1 MIAQFMAG
9 GDPGQAPQ
17 LAAMLLQQSLA
28 ARRITAAVALAH
40 DGPQLW
46 TFAAMLGLGEQPER
60 LERMAGALA
69 LAVGAAECRVSRAA
83 GRVLIEIP
91 KPPELRGILSASK
104 LDRLEPPA
112 PSAVVLGR
120 STTGE
125 PVWLDLADD
134 RSSHLLIGGTTGSGK
149 SQMLKWLL
157 YRLLSQNSPDMLKI
171 LAIDP
176 KRSELRGFERA
187 PHLLHRPVWHSLDI
201 ARLMSW
207 LVAELEKRM
216 ALGYSSPRI
225 LVVIEEVADVLAT
238 SPALGDQLARLAQ
251 VGRSCGLHAVAVTQ
265 QPGAAVLGQAIANF
279 PARIL
284 GRVASSTLTYGAA
297 GRARSMADQ
306 LLGRGD
312 LILLRAG
319 EVVRFQAPLVEDRL
333 IGTLP
338 RATEPASLDAELPS
352 VVALADLSRDRRG
365 GSGRRPLGEREY
377 RGIEQDLAAGADVP
391 EIRERYGI
399 GTGRARRIMSSFE
412 EVQDET

>member
-1 MIAQFMAG
+1 MLNQLMAG
-9 GDPGQAPQ
+9 GDPGQYPQ
-17 LAAMLLQQSLA
+17 LAAMLLQQTLA
-28 ARRITAAVALAH
+28 AKRIVAAVALAH

-83 GRVLIEIP
+83 GKVLIEVP
-91 KPPELRGILSASK
+91 KPPELRGVLSASK

-134 RSSHLLIGGTTGSGK
+134 RSAHVLIAGTTGSGK

-157 YRLLSQNSPDMLKI
+157 YRLCSQNRPEALKI

-176 KRSELRGFERA
+176 KRSELIAFERA
-187 PHLLHRPVWHSLDI
+187 PHLLHRPVWHPLDA
-201 ARLMSW
+201 ARLMIW
-207 LVAELEKRM
+207 LVEELERRM
-216 ALGYSSPRI
+216 ATGSSSPR
-225 LVVIEEVADVLAT
+225 VVVVLEELADVLST
-238 SPALGDQLARLAQ
+238 SPAIGEQLARLAQ

-265 QPGAAVLGQAIANF
+265 QPGAAVLGSALANF

-312 LILLRAG
+312 LLLLRAG

-333 IGTLP
+333 LGTLP
-338 RATEPASLDAELPS
+338 RAAEPASLDAELPS
-352 VVALADLSRDRRG
+352 VVHLADLARDRRG

-377 RGIEQDLAAGADVP
+377 REIEQALAGGADVA

-399 GTGRARRIMSSFE
+399 GTGRARRISNIFG
-412 EVQDET
+412 EVQSE